1 MSPEF
6 TSVDNDREG
15 TFDEKNQVVHKRDPP
30 DAYIVDR
37 PTRTGRGIRMRFSN
51 SQVFAKEG
59 VSCIRTSK
67 INNEVS
73 SMTDGGDMLINSYQE
88 IKYGIIY

>member
-15 TFDEKNQVVHKRDPP
+15 TFDKRNQVVHGSDPP
-30 DAYIVDR
+30 DAR
-37 PTRTGRGIRMRFSN
+37 ATRTGRGIQMRFSN

-59 VSCIRTSK
+59 VSRIRTSK
-67 INNEVS
+67 INKQQS
-73 SMTDGGDMLINSYQE
+73 LIND
-88 IKYGIIY
+88 GWR